1 MNEFQV
7 KKSSGDIV
15 DFSTEKL
22 ELSLFRAGASP
33 ELIEHIIQK
42 IKHDYVEGIT
52 TANIHNKAF
61 HMLRNASYEYAA
73 KYKMKQAILELGTSG
88 YPFEAYISFLLQYQ
102 GLTTQVGLIME
113 GDCVKHEVDV
123 YARNEEKEII
133 VECKHHRTY
142 SYKSDIKV
150 ALYVHAR
157 SNDIISNLKK
167 AAPDK
172 KYRTWLVTNTRFS
185 KDAIAYGKCHDMYLL
200 AWDYPKNG
208 NLPDRIR
215 LSGLYPI
222 SCLCSLT
229 KKEKQSLLDKEV
241 VLCRQILE
249 KPGLLNEINNRKQ
262 SKVLKE
268 CRELVGD
275 ISNEVQL
282 KTQS

>member
-1 MNEFQV
+1 M
-7 KKSSGDIV
+7 
-15 DFSTEKL
+15 
-22 ELSLFRAGASP
+22 
-33 ELIEHIIQK
+33 
-42 IKHDYVEGIT
+42 
-52 TANIHNKAF
+52 
-61 HMLRNASYEYAA
+61 
-73 KYKMKQAILELGTSG
+73 
-88 YPFEAYISFLLQYQ
+88 
-102 GLTTQVGLIME
+102 
-113 GDCVKHEVDV
+113 
-123 YARNEEKEII
+123 
-133 VECKHHRTY
+133 
-142 SYKSDIKV
+142 
-150 ALYVHAR
+150 HAR

>member
-15 DFSTEKL
+15 PFSTEKL

-61 HMLRNASYEYAA
+61 RILRNASYALAA
-73 KYKMKQAILELGTSG
+73 KYKMKKAILELGHSG
-88 YPFEAYISFLLQYQ
+88 YPFEKYISYLLEYQ
-102 GLTTQVGLIME
+102 GFNTQVGVIMQ
-113 GDCVKHEVDV
+113 GNCVQHEVDV
-123 YARNEEKEII
+123 YAKNEEKEII
-133 VECKHHRTY
+133 AECKHHRTY

-157 SNDIISNLKK
+157 SSDIISLLKK
-167 AAPDK
+167 SNPDK
-172 KYRTWLVTNTRFS
+172 KYRTWLVTNTRFT

-200 AWDYPKNG
+200 AWNYPING
-208 NLPDRIR
+208 NLPDRIS

-222 SCLCSLT
+222 SCLCSMT
-229 KKEKQSLLDKEV
+229 KKEKQLLLDKDV
-241 VLCRQILE
+241 ILCRQILE
-249 KPGLLNEINNRKQ
+249 NPDLLVDINNRKHH
-262 SKVLKE
+262 KVLQE
-268 CRELVGD
+268 CKELVGD
-275 ISNEVQL
+275 ISHENQIEN
-282 KTQS
+282 